1 LLINLKGGVKTLR
14 KELRDKMSKKNIKL
28 STISCATMCKFLEHI
43 VFTDASDDMPVIKEA
58 CTELYDAILEA
69 LGYSEE
75 LFDVDKNINKEELEE
90 LDGKIEELEEMFGIN
105 PKEELNK

>member
-1 LLINLKGGVKTLR
+1 MR